1 MALILIIDDEWD
13 LRSAIATGLSRA
25 GYDVAEAEDGDHGL
39 AEIGRLRPD
48 VVLCDIS
55 MPGLSGDEV
64 LRRVRADM
72 PELARMPF
80 LFLTALSDRD
90 SIVAGRRL
98 GADDYLTKPVDFDL
112 LVATVDQRL
121 AQARRWDQTFADE
134 RQRERAEM
142 LNALSER
149 SRLSLVSS
157 ADVLNHLSDG
167 VLLLNRAG
175 MVIFVN
181 RIARRIL
188 LAEDGLMLRDGR
200 LAAARPQDGARLR
213 QLIAAVDDGSRPA
226 GRHVGLKRPSLRA
239 PYLLRG
245 CRLEAGLDL
254 DADFGAI
261 AAIFICDPEMPRRPS
276 AAALIALFDLTQAEA
291 RVGADLAVGLSVD
304 EIASG
309 LKISRNT
316 VHHHLRGLFR
326 KTDTTR
332 QVELVARLF
341 ATGGVDPAVAGP
353 GRA

>member
-13 LRSAIATGLSRA
+13 LRSAIATGLARA
-25 GYDVAEAEDGDHGL
+25 GYDVAEAEDGDQGL

-55 MPGLSGDEV
+55 MPGLSGEDV
-64 LRRVRADM
+64 LRRVRADL
-72 PELARMPF
+72 PDLARMPF
-80 LFLTALSDRD
+80 LFLTALSDHD
-90 SIVAGRRL
+90 SMVAGRRL
-98 GADDYLTKPVDFDL
+98 GADDYLTKPVDLEL

-121 AQARRWDQTFADE
+121 AQARRWDQTFVDE

-142 LNALSER
+142 LSALSER

-188 LAEDGLMLRDGR
+188 LTDDGLMLRQGR
-200 LAAARPQDGARLR
+200 LAADRAQDGARLR
-213 QLIAAVDDGSRPA
+213 LLLAAVLDGDARATS
-226 GRHVGLKRPSLRA
+226 RHVGVKRPSLRA

-254 DADFGAI
+254 DPDYGAI

-276 AAALIALFDLTQAEA
+276 GAAMMTLFDFTQAEA
-291 RVGADLAVGLSVD
+291 RIAVDLAVGLSVD

-309 LKISRNT
+309 MKISRNT
-316 VHHHLRGLFR
+316 VHHHLRSLFR
-326 KTDTTR
+326 KTDTAR
-332 QVELVARLF
+332 QVELVARLL
-341 ATGGVDPAVAGP
+341 AAAGSLDPAAPSP
-353 GRA
+353 G

>member
-25 GYDVAEAEDGDHGL
+25 GYDIAEAENGDQGL

-48 VVLCDIS
+48 IVLCDIS
-55 MPGLSGDEV
+55 MPGLSGEEV
-64 LRRVRADM
+64 LRRVRADL

-90 SIVAGRRL
+90 SVVAGHRL
-98 GADDYLTKPVDFDL
+98 GADDYLTKPVDLDL
-112 LVATVDQRL
+112 LVASVDQRL

-134 RQRERAEM
+134 RERERGEM

-188 LAEDGLMLRDGR
+188 LAEDGLMLREGR
-200 LAAARPQDGARLR
+200 LAAERPRDATRLR
-213 QLIAAVDDGSRPA
+213 LLVTTMLEGGGGGA
-226 GRHVGLKRPSLRA
+226 GRQFGLKRSSFRA

-254 DADFGAI
+254 DPEYGAM
-261 AAIFICDPEMPRRPS
+261 AAIFVCDPEMPRRPS
-276 AAALIALFDLTQAEA
+276 AAAVIALYDLTQAEA
-291 RVGADLAVGLSVD
+291 RVAVDLAVGLSVD

-332 QVELVARLF
+332 QVELVARLL
-341 ATGGVDPAVAGP
+341 ATGGVDPAASAG
-353 GRA
+353 RS